1 MSPKISVIIPAH
13 NEEDYIKSTLY
24 ALKIQTFQDFE
35 TIVVANGCNDGT
47 EEILRK
53 KGVNYLSLS
62 KANVSLAR
70 NEGAKVAAGDLLVF
84 LDADTLLEKD
94 ALQKINSKMSNVVV
108 GTTLAKP
115 DNSRFKFKM
124 ALGFKNFYM
133 KSRIYKGCSGVL
145 ACNSAVFDKVGGYDN
160 LVVREHRKLILKM
173 LDHGKYGVVKTH
185 ATTSMRRFSKWGL
198 VKGLYFWGKEFV
210 KDKTVGLSD
219 EYESVR

>member
-1 MSPKISVIIPAH
+1 MPKISVIIPAH
-13 NEEDYIKSTLY
+13 NEQDYIKKTLY
-24 ALKIQTFQDFE
+24 ALKNQTFQNFE
-35 TIVVANGCNDGT
+35 TIVVANGCNDKT
-47 EEILRK
+47 EEILRR

-62 KANVSLAR
+62 QANVSLAR
-70 NEGAKVAAGDLLVF
+70 NKGASVAKGEALVF

-94 ALQKINSKMSNVVV
+94 ALQKINSKMLNLIV
-108 GTTLAKP
+108 GTTLSRP
-115 DNSRFKFKM
+115 DDSRTKFKF

-133 KSRIYKGCSGVL
+133 RSKLYKGCSGVL
-145 ACNSAVFDKVGGYDN
+145 VCNSEVFDKVGGYDN

-173 LDHGKYGVVKTH
+173 IPYGKYGVVKTH

-198 VKGLYFWGKEFV
+198 SKGLYFWAKEFV